1 MKEQLVQRGVH
12 LFVKVI
18 CVKCLSHLGG
28 LDGIVHAYFLFCTC
42 TLVVGSPVVCLCPPF
57 TDSLPQSKPTLREV
71 RDHIV
76 CRVAAHWYHFGLT
89 LRVEDYLLENIKATE
104 RGDVQA
110 CCTDMLRRWLRGEQA
125 TGKLVRSWTSLL
137 QAVQTCIGREEAQSI
152 AESLQAAQ

>member
-1 MKEQLVQRGVH
+1 M
-12 LFVKVI
+12 
-18 CVKCLSHLGG
+18 KCLSHLGG
-28 LDGIVHAYFLFCTC
+28 LDGIVYLLCTAHAYLLFCTC
-42 TLVVGSPVVCLCPPF
+42 TLAVGSPVVCLCPPF

-125 TGKLVRSWTSLL
+125 TGKLVRSWPSLL